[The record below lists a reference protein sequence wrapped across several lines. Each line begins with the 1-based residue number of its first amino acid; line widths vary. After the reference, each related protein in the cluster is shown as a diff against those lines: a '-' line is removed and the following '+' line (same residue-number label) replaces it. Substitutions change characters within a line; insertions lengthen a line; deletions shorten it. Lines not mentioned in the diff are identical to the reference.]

1 MKSQSTNSNSNSHSK
16 SKAAI
21 QGHLLQKQ
29 TTRRRQ
35 LQLQQQQPSSTSR
48 PAVICLDDRD
58 DVGFQQ
64 RIDIEMVHAPTKT
77 DKITQMRANMIAK
90 L

>member
-29 TTRRRQ
+29 TTRRR
-35 LQLQQQQPSSTSR
+35 QLQQQQPSSTSR